1 MKYAII
7 KNEIVTNIVRSDSAL
22 LSNWIAIPDDQSV
35 QIDDSYIDSSFV
47 SNTQEQTPVITINAL
62 VNGQTF
68 ISAALG
74 ETVDYTASFSDKT
87 LNIPKLEISVVD
99 RAGGLIENL
108 SMTVVDG
115 EGTGSLIVD
124 KKIDY
129 LLTNTGI
136 NFHKQAIPVELK
148 LVSELV
154 VRVSL

>member
-22 LSNWIAIPDDQSV
+22 LSNWIAILDGQSV
-35 QIDDSYIDSSFV
+35 QIDDGYVDGSFV
-47 SNTQEQTPVITINAL
+47 SNAQEQTPVITINAL

-68 ISAALG
+68 LSANQND
-74 ETVDYTASFSDKT
+74 TVNFTASFSDKT

-99 RAGGLIENL
+99 RVDGLIENL
-108 SMTVVDG
+108 SMAVVDG

-129 LLTNTGI
+129 LLTNAGI
-136 NFHKQAIPVELK
+136 NFHKKAIAVELQ
-148 LVSELV
+148 LVNELV
-154 VRVSL
+154 IRVS